1 MNSSQNIE
9 HQQLTDRII
18 CDTNGD
24 LLIYLLN
31 GENIGTDDDRKH
43 LLFVLEKYHGNIL
56 FAHIVS
62 DWHRAKALLFDRG
75 QELFLHGFPLN
86 GAPPRLSIRRIMCVR
101 YRPVDGDVQIY
112 KSHVFRFF
120 YTI

>member
-1 MNSSQNIE
+1 MLEEYQEILTVDEACEILSLL
-9 HQQLTDRII
+9 QLRKFL
-18 CDTNGD
+18 CQF
-24 LLIYLLN
+24 YL
-31 GENIGTDDDRKH
+31 
-43 LLFVLEKYHGNIL
+43 
-56 FAHIVS
+56 AHIVS

-112 KSHVFRFF
+112 KSHVFWFF